1 MAGLERVKVVVRYAN
16 GDVVKG
22 FTLDFFP
29 NKEHFHIFPLD
40 HPSKSSV
47 EVCVKDLKAVFVVRD
62 FEGDP
67 RYREDKR
74 FVGAEPASG
83 KQVEVAFNDGEVM
96 VGTTLGYDRN
106 RQGFFIFPADPKSNN
121 IRVFVVCSAIR
132 NVRQL

>member
-1 MAGLERVKVVVRYAN
+1 MAGLERVKVVVRYTN

-40 HPSKSSV
+40 HPSNSSI
-47 EVCVKDLKAVFVVRD
+47 EVSIKDLKAVFVVRD
-62 FEGDP
+62 FDGDP
-67 RYREDKR
+67 RYCEHKR
-74 FVGAEPASG
+74 FGQAEQPSG
-83 KQVEVAFNDGEVM
+83 KKVEVLFNDGEVM

-121 IRVFVVCSAIR
+121 IRVFVVCPAVR